1 MEQDP
6 LKQYRLDV
14 LERVSSYQTNDKLQR
29 ALSSFHDELVQVKY
43 AYNFFWLGVP
53 ILQEPQDLQ
62 AMQEIFWQVKPDLVI
77 ETGIAYGGSLIM
89 SASML
94 ALLDYCN
101 AVDQR
106 VAFKPWE
113 SKRRVLGVD
122 IEIRPHNREAIK
134 AHPMAHLIEMI
145 EGSSV
150 YPDVVTQVTTIAKDY
165 EKILVFLDSSHT
177 HDHVLAE
184 LEAYAPLVSIGSY
197 CVVWDTGIEDLP
209 ENFCSDRPWGKGN
222 NPKTAVY
229 EYLKNTNC
237 FEIDELIHHKLM
249 MTAAPDGFLRRI
261 R

>member
-1 MEQDP
+1 MERDP

-14 LERVSSYQTNDKLQR
+14 LERVSSYRENDKLQR
-29 ALSSFHDELVQVKY
+29 ALSSFHDELVHVKY

-62 AMQEIFWQVKPDLVI
+62 AIQEIFWEVKPDIVI

-94 ALLDYCN
+94 ALLDYCD
-101 AVDQR
+101 AVDR
-106 VAFKPWE
+106 REAFDPRR
-113 SKRRVLGVD
+113 SRRRVLGVD
-122 IEIRPHNREAIK
+122 IEIRPHNRRAIE

-145 EGSSV
+145 EGSSTD
-150 YPDVVTQVTTIAKDY
+150 PNVVNQVKTIARGYK
-165 EKILVFLDSSHT
+165 KVLVFLDSNHT

-184 LEAYAPLVSIGSY
+184 LRAYAPLVSMGSY

-209 ENFCSDRPWGKGN
+209 EDSCSNRPWGKGN

-229 EYLKNTNC
+229 EYLKSTDR
-237 FEIDELIHHKLM
+237 FEIDNLIPHKLM
-249 MTAAPDGFLRRI
+249 LTAAPDGFLRRVK
-261 R
+261 